1 LERASA
7 RHCGGAPSGQPWS
20 IWVGSPMRWG
30 RPGDLAQVPAGF
42 FVLRCNVAMAV
53 SIFRDIRRNRILP
66 SNWIVAQLVLI
77 LILILILIWMLWR
90 STFLHLVAAHPTA
103 ARIASKHA
111 IFLVGFDWGGDGGHS
126 FRPRC
131 NMVPQVM
138 GRAGRRRKTC
148 RRSGRGAPMHEAGV
162 RSNRR
167 RIPYHAVRC
176 LCDGSGGLLPVT

>member
-1 LERASA
+1 
-7 RHCGGAPSGQPWS
+7 
-20 IWVGSPMRWG
+20 MRWG

-77 LILILILIWMLWR
+77 LILILIWMLWR

-111 IFLVGFDWGGDGGHS
+111 IFLVGFDWGSDGLINS
-126 FRPRC
+126 
-131 NMVPQVM
+131 
-138 GRAGRRRKTC
+138 
-148 RRSGRGAPMHEAGV
+148 APD
-162 RSNRR
+162 
-167 RIPYHAVRC
+167 AVRFPRLWVVLVDEEKPAVDLDVVRQC
-176 LCDGSGGLLPVT
+176 MKQAFDQTVGAFHITRFDACATAAGGCCR